1 MHLHDQFL
9 ANSRKFGSV
18 LGLFHY
24 MVPIAICLFVLL
36 TCSTLFVFTRK
47 RGMQSS
53 KQGPNEQPKN
63 TLTNSQLNDPLCSS
77 NLKQKN

>member
-47 RGMQSS
+47 GECNQVNKALMNNPKILSPIVSS
-53 KQGPNEQPKN
+53 TIPYAAVI
-63 TLTNSQLNDPLCSS
+63 
-77 NLKQKN
+77 